1 MPEKSLAA
9 DAAIACFSSALISRL
24 NSQRAPGGASREIYS
39 LDTITLLLEKGADRS
54 LKDLEGKTAADVARE
69 SEKAEL
75 AKLLDNRHNGTVR
88 EQ

>member
-24 NSQRAPGGASREIYS
+24 NSQRAPGASREIYS